1 MQTMLETER
10 LRLRELEEGDLPALR
25 RILRD
30 PVTMRAYEGA
40 FDEAEVLDWLRN
52 QQRRYR
58 EEGRGLWAV
67 LLKDGGEMIGQCG
80 LTYQSWGE
88 RRVLEVGYLFE
99 RAFWHRGYATEA
111 ARACRDYAFDRLGA
125 QEVFSIIRDSNFASQ
140 AVARRNGMTLRGDF
154 VKHYRGVDMPHLVF
168 SIRREERDGEA
179 GAAVA
184 GGGTLHIRA
193 YDPADLPEMTAIWNA
208 VVEGG
213 NAFPQR
219 ESLSPPEAAAF
230 FAGQTYT
237 GVALRGGEVV
247 GLYILH
253 PNNIGRCGHIANAS
267 YAVKTGLRG
276 LGIGEALVRDCM
288 RQGAGRG
295 FRVLQ
300 FNAVV
305 ADNAPAVHLYEKLGF
320 HRLGRIPGGFAADT
334 GYKDI
339 LLFYI
344 ELPSAAQG
352 ADDAGV

>member
-1 MQTMLETER
+1 M
-10 LRLRELEEGDLPALR
+10 
-25 RILRD
+25 
-30 PVTMRAYEGA
+30 
-40 FDEAEVLDWLRN
+40 
-52 QQRRYR
+52 
-58 EEGRGLWAV
+58 
-67 LLKDGGEMIGQCG
+67 
-80 LTYQSWGE
+80 
-88 RRVLEVGYLFE
+88 
-99 RAFWHRGYATEA
+99 
-111 ARACRDYAFDRLGA
+111 
-125 QEVFSIIRDSNFASQ
+125 
-140 AVARRNGMTLRGDF
+140 
-154 VKHYRGVDMPHLVF
+154 
-168 SIRREERDGEA
+168 
-179 GAAVA
+179 
-184 GGGTLHIRA
+184 
-193 YDPADLPEMTAIWNA
+193 
-208 VVEGG
+208 
-213 NAFPQR
+213 
-219 ESLSPPEAAAF
+219 
-230 FAGQTYT
+230 
-237 GVALRGGEVV
+237 

>member
-1 MQTMLETER
+1 MKVTR
-10 LRLRELEEGDLPALR
+10 PYREDDLPA
-25 RILRD
+25 
-30 PVTMRAYEGA
+30 M
-40 FDEAEVLDWLRN
+40 AE
-52 QQRRYR
+52 
-58 EEGRGLWAV
+58 
-67 LLKDGGEMIGQCG
+67 
-80 LTYQSWGE
+80 
-88 RRVLEVGYLFE
+88 
-99 RAFWHRGYATEA
+99 
-111 ARACRDYAFDRLGA
+111 
-125 QEVFSIIRDSNFASQ
+125 
-140 AVARRNGMTLRGDF
+140 
-154 VKHYRGVDMPHLVF
+154 
-168 SIRREERDGEA
+168 
-179 GAAVA
+179 
-184 GGGTLHIRA
+184 
-193 YDPADLPEMTAIWNA
+193 IWNE
-208 VVEGG
+208 VVEAG
-213 NAFPQR
+213 NAFPQT
-219 ESLSPPEAAAF
+219 EPMTLEEARIF
-230 FAGQTYT
+230 FAEQSHTA
-237 GVALRGGEVV
+237 VATVGGRIR
-247 GLYILH
+247 GLYTLH

>member
-140 AVARRNGMTLRGDF
+140 AVARRNGMTLRGDLSSITAAWTCPIWCSPSGGRSGTEKPARRWLAA
-154 VKHYRGVDMPHLVF
+154 VRCTYGPM
-168 SIRREERDGEA
+168 IRRICR
-179 GAAVA
+179 
-184 GGGTLHIRA
+184 
-193 YDPADLPEMTAIWNA
+193 
-208 VVEGG
+208 
-213 NAFPQR
+213 
-219 ESLSPPEAAAF
+219 
-230 FAGQTYT
+230 
-237 GVALRGGEVV
+237 
-247 GLYILH
+247 
-253 PNNIGRCGHIANAS
+253 
-267 YAVKTGLRG
+267 K
-276 LGIGEALVRDCM
+276 
-288 RQGAGRG
+288 
-295 FRVLQ
+295 
-300 FNAVV
+300 
-305 ADNAPAVHLYEKLGF
+305 
-320 HRLGRIPGGFAADT
+320 
-334 GYKDI
+334 
-339 LLFYI
+339 
-344 ELPSAAQG
+344 
-352 ADDAGV
+352 

>member
-1 MQTMLETER
+1 MSIQIRPYT
-10 LRLRELEEGDLPALR
+10 DADVPA
-25 RILRD
+25 
-30 PVTMRAYEGA
+30 MRAVWN
-40 FDEAEVLDWLRN
+40 EV
-52 QQRRYR
+52 
-58 EEGRGLWAV
+58 V
-67 LLKDGGEMIGQCG
+67 
-80 LTYQSWGE
+80 
-88 RRVLEVGYLFE
+88 
-99 RAFWHRGYATEA
+99 RA
-111 ARACRDYAFDRLGA
+111 
-125 QEVFSIIRDSNFASQ
+125 
-140 AVARRNGMTLRGDF
+140 
-154 VKHYRGVDMPHLVF
+154 
-168 SIRREERDGEA
+168 
-179 GAAVA
+179 
-184 GGGTLHIRA
+184 
-193 YDPADLPEMTAIWNA
+193 
-208 VVEGG
+208 G
-213 NAFPQR
+213 NAFPQTTP
-219 ESLSPPEAAAF
+219 LTPAQAPAF
-230 FAGQTYT
+230 FAEQTHCAVAEWD
-237 GVALRGGEVV
+237 GVVA

>member
-1 MQTMLETER
+1 
-10 LRLRELEEGDLPALR
+10 
-25 RILRD
+25 
-30 PVTMRAYEGA
+30 MRAYEGA

-99 RAFWHRGYATEA
+99 RDFWHRGYATEA

-219 ESLSPPEAAAF
+219 RVCLRRRQLRSSPDKPIPGWPCVAERWWGCTSSTPTISAAA
-230 FAGQTYT
+230 AISPTP
-237 GVALRGGEVV
+237 A
-247 GLYILH
+247 
-253 PNNIGRCGHIANAS
+253 
-267 YAVKTGLRG
+267 
-276 LGIGEALVRDCM
+276 M
-288 RQGAGRG
+288 R
-295 FRVLQ
+295 
-300 FNAVV
+300 
-305 ADNAPAVHLYEKLGF
+305 
-320 HRLGRIPGGFAADT
+320 
-334 GYKDI
+334 
-339 LLFYI
+339 
-344 ELPSAAQG
+344 
-352 ADDAGV
+352 